1 MTNSDDDIVN
11 LVSQY
16 GQPDV
21 IYEMMAL
28 SHINGHDETIKYI
41 KSRSWKSGND
51 IILLQPTLKEYRKE
65 ILLDIEKLKRR
76 VEITSGYQCRYCKST
91 QTIVVDFVARS
102 ADEPVLVKIVC
113 RDCGKTTVI
122 G

>member
-1 MTNSDDDIVN
+1 MTNPSNDIVS
-11 LVSQY
+11 LLLRY
-16 GQPDV
+16 GQRDV

-65 ILLDIEKLKRR
+65 ILMDIEKLKRK
-76 VEITSGYQCRYCKST
+76 VEITSDYQCRYCKST
-91 QTIVVDFVARS
+91 QTIVVDYVARS
-102 ADEPVLVKIVC
+102 ADEPVLIKIVC